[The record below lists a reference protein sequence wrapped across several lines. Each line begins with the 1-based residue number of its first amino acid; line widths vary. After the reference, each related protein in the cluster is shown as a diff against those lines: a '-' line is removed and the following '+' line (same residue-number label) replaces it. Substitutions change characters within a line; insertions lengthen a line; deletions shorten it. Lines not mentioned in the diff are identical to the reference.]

1 MDANLKR
8 LASELEEQVDRVSSV
23 SSQQSSEEV
32 VESNKK
38 PKLEVCERI
47 YFSSDFVFC
56 SIVAEIVMR
65 LKL

>member
-47 YFSSDFVFC
+47 LPLFGRNLFFYNV
-56 SIVAEIVMR
+56 IVKIV
-65 LKL
+65 